1 MSALTLIN
9 GSIRKLPILLRILV
23 IGAVS
28 TALTYVM
35 VGVLTGILGF
45 VYTLVTNYTLWCVIP
60 TAILIG
66 VCTGKGG
73 KNGGGLQR
81 SASGI
86 VAVLGAFVVLW
97 AISGIMKAAIGF
109 VGMRVP
115 IFVVSMAVTSIAV
128 HYGDIVRLANSG
140 KEKGEPEFASLTIS
154 P

>member
-73 KNGGGLQR
+73 KNGER
-81 SASGI
+81 Y
-86 VAVLGAFVVLW
+86 
-97 AISGIMKAAIGF
+97 
-109 VGMRVP
+109 
-115 IFVVSMAVTSIAV
+115 T
-128 HYGDIVRLANSG
+128 
-140 KEKGEPEFASLTIS
+140 
-154 P
+154 

>member
-9 GSIRKLPILLRILV
+9 GSIRKLPILLRILA

-140 KEKGEPEFASLTIS
+140 KEKGEPEPERDRA
-154 P
+154 

>member
-81 SASGI
+81 SASGRC
-86 VAVLGAFVVLW
+86 V
-97 AISGIMKAAIGF
+97 
-109 VGMRVP
+109 
-115 IFVVSMAVTSIAV
+115 
-128 HYGDIVRLANSG
+128 
-140 KEKGEPEFASLTIS
+140 
-154 P
+154 

>member
-115 IFVVSMAVTSIAV
+115 IFVVSMAVTSRRSVPAGWV
-128 HYGDIVRLANSG
+128 PGAATR
-140 KEKGEPEFASLTIS
+140 
-154 P
+154 

>member
-115 IFVVSMAVTSIAV
+115 IFVVSMGVTSIAV

-140 KEKGEPEFASLTIS
+140 KEKGESEPERDRA
-154 P
+154 

>member
-128 HYGDIVRLANSG
+128 H
-140 KEKGEPEFASLTIS
+140 
-154 P
+154 

>member
-97 AISGIMKAAIGF
+97 AISGIMKAMMGF

-115 IFVVSMAVTSIAV
+115 IFVISMAVVSTAV
-128 HYGDIVRLANSG
+128 HYGDIVRLAGSD
-140 KEKGEPEFASLTIS
+140 KEKSEPVPERERA
-154 P
+154 

>member
-128 HYGDIVRLANSG
+128 HYGDIVRLAKSG
-140 KEKGEPEFASLTIS
+140 KEKGEPEPERDRA
-154 P
+154 

>member
-140 KEKGEPEFASLTIS
+140 KEKGEPEPERDLA
-154 P
+154 

>member
-140 KEKGEPEFASLTIS
+140 KEKGEPEPVRDRA
-154 P
+154 

>member
-140 KEKGEPEFASLTIS
+140 KEKGELEPERDRA
-154 P
+154 

>member
-73 KNGGGLQR
+73 KTEAGFSGL
-81 SASGI
+81 
-86 VAVLGAFVVLW
+86 L
-97 AISGIMKAAIGF
+97 
-109 VGMRVP
+109 
-115 IFVVSMAVTSIAV
+115 
-128 HYGDIVRLANSG
+128 
-140 KEKGEPEFASLTIS
+140 PEL
-154 P
+154 